1 MMKFSKTL
9 LVVLGVV
16 ASLAFVGLMLY
27 VVIQVNQ
34 LHAVAIANRSAG
46 FANPRNWM
54 LIAAGLGF
62 LGGLLLGMGLA
73 LPDKTFKAR
82 DAELRRA
89 EDQLAAREASA
100 ETPQPQTDQHTA
112 DPRTDQ
118 DPR

>member
-46 FANPRNWM
+46 FANPRNWV
-54 LIAAGLGF
+54 LISAGLGF
-62 LGGLLLGMGLA
+62 VGGLLLGMGLA

-82 DAELRRA
+82 YAELRRA
-89 EDQLAAREASA
+89 EDELAARETTQQQA
-100 ETPQPQTDQHTA
+100 DRHTA

-118 DPR
+118 DPA